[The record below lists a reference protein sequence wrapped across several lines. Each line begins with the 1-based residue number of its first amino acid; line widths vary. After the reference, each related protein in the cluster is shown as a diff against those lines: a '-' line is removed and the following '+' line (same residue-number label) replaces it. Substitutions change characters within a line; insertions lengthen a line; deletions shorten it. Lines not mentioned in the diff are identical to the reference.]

1 MQWWYFSCESVVCN
15 RASNGWTHCYSFTWL
30 NTNSAWLMSDAQHW
44 PLVKTAF
51 IMYTK
56 GGADDFWGVLKFF
69 EEKRGDGEN
78 FWRQESWMPIY
89 LDAIERLS
97 IYNIVGKTS
106 LVQWKMFLLSFTFC
120 NNQLYPH
127 YHYHLYFYPAFIN
140 NVTDCFHSHCH
151 HLRHHDHYHHHH
163 HYCDQN

>member
-1 MQWWYFSCESVVCN
+1 
-15 RASNGWTHCYSFTWL
+15 
-30 NTNSAWLMSDAQHW
+30 MSDAQHW
-44 PLVKTAF
+44 PLVKTAL

-97 IYNIVGKTS
+97 IYNIVGKTP

-127 YHYHLYFYPAFIN
+127 FIPLLLITSRI
-140 NVTDCFHSHCH
+140 VFILIVIIFVIMIIIIIITIIVIKIKPPLLLSKR
-151 HLRHHDHYHHHH
+151 LKLW
-163 HYCDQN
+163 